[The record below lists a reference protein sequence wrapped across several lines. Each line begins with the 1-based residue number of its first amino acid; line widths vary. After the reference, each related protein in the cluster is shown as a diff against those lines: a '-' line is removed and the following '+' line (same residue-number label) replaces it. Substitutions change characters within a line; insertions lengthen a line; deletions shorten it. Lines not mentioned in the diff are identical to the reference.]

1 MRLSPAS
8 FSSLS
13 LRQQGLLMTA
23 AGPLII
29 SPDALLIK
37 LIGMPDSQV
46 LFWRG
51 LLTALGFLAI
61 VAVRNGRG
69 SVAAFRRCGGA
80 GVGVALLF
88 TCSILGFVLGNQ
100 YTKGGN
106 VLMILAGAPLIAALL
121 SRFFLHERL
130 PLRTWIAIGLC
141 LLGTSLIVFDDAGPG
156 SWVGNGFALLAAV
169 SLAGNFTLC
178 RTRPGVD
185 MSPMPA
191 LSGLLVALLALLLAM
206 PSGGIALPDARQA
219 GQLVLLCLILL
230 PVGFTLIQRG
240 PLYLPAA
247 EVGLLML
254 LETVV
259 GTLWVWWVL
268 GERPSALAFAGGA
281 LVLGTLLAKGLIDRR
296 RERRLALARGNTAQP
311 RTGRDEVVDDYC

>member
-1 MRLSPAS
+1 MSS
-8 FSSLS
+8 SSLS
-13 LRQQGLLMTA
+13 LRQKGLLMTA

-51 LLTALGFLAI
+51 LLVALGFLAI
-61 VAVRNGRG
+61 VLLRNGRH
-69 SVAAFRRCGGA
+69 SVEAFRRCGGT

-121 SRFFLHERL
+121 SRLFLHERL
-130 PLRTWIAIGLC
+130 PPLTWIAIGLC
-141 LLGTSLIVFDDAGPG
+141 LVGTSLIVFDDAGPG
-156 SWVGNGFALLAAV
+156 SWVGNGFALLAAI

-178 RTRPGVD
+178 RTRPGID

-191 LSGLLVALLALLLAM
+191 LSGLLVATLALLFSLT
-206 PSGGIALPDARQA
+206 GDGIRLPDATQA
-219 GQLVLLCLILL
+219 GWLVLLCLILL
-230 PVGFTLIQRG
+230 PLGFTLIQRG
-240 PLYLPAA
+240 PLFLPAA

-254 LETVV
+254 LETVT

-268 GERPSALAFAGGA
+268 GERPSMLAFVGGA
-281 LVLGTLLAKGLIDRR
+281 LVLGTLLAKGLIDLQVERSRR
-296 RERRLALARGNTAQP
+296 NIARRGVAVGEKGARS
-311 RTGRDEVVDDYC
+311 C